1 MNMNIHEMDFARQ
14 FILYMNTSVVDQ
26 PFDPAMN
33 LRSVDLNLLVALN
46 ALLTDLHVTRAADR
60 IGLSQPAMSNALSR
74 LRHIFKDE
82 LLVRTANG
90 MQATPRA
97 IELAEPV
104 KRLLRQLERLLDS
117 EASFDPATTTRGFSV
132 RLSDLLSQLLLPAVG
147 NILEA
152 SAPFAQLD
160 VVHYSPTHTIEALE
174 KDEID
179 LAISM
184 GLVHSNSIKSVALM
198 KDRMVCVMREGHP
211 LAQQPLTMETFLQAA
226 HLKVSMSPTD
236 LRFVDDVL
244 ARQGMA
250 RRVAVNVPHWLL
262 VPHVLRGSSLLSVM
276 PRRLAFA
283 MVAED
288 LVIRD
293 LPFASDSFEWSMYWH
308 RRHDASQDLIWLRSI
323 FTEAAQRLADSD

>member
-1 MNMNIHEMDFARQ
+1 
-14 FILYMNTSVVDQ
+14 
-26 PFDPAMN
+26 MN

-117 EASFDPATTTRGFSV
+117 ESSFDPSTTTRSFSV
-132 RLSDLLSQLLLPAVG
+132 RLSDLLGRLLLPA
-147 NILEA
+147 ISRSFEA
-152 SAPFAQLD
+152 QAPFAQLD
-160 VVHYSPTHTIEALE
+160 VVHYSPTQTVESLE

-184 GLVHSNSIKSVALM
+184 GLTHSSSIKSVVLM
-198 KDRMVCVMREGHP
+198 NDRMVCVMREGHP
-211 LAQQPLTMETFLQAA
+211 AAQQSLAMTTFLEFP

-244 ARQGMA
+244 ALQGIT

-262 VPHVLRGSSLLSVM
+262 VPHVLRDSNLLSVM

-283 MVAED
+283 MATED
-288 LVIRD
+288 LAIRE
-293 LPFASDSFEWSMYWH
+293 LPFASEPFEWSMYWH
-308 RRHDASQDLIWLRSI
+308 RRHDGSQELGWLRSV
-323 FTEAAQRLADSD
+323 FTEAAQGLATMD

>member
-1 MNMNIHEMDFARQ
+1 
-14 FILYMNTSVVDQ
+14 
-26 PFDPAMN
+26 MN

-117 EASFDPATTTRGFSV
+117 ESAFDPAATTRSFSV
-132 RLSDLLSQLLLPAVG
+132 RLSDLLSRLLLPAVSRT
-147 NILEA
+147 LKEK
-152 SAPFAQLD
+152 APFAQID
-160 VVHYSPTHTIEALE
+160 VVHYSPTQTVEALE

-184 GLVHSNSIKSVALM
+184 GLAHSNSIKSVVLM

-211 LAQQPLTMETFLQAA
+211 AAQQSFTMETFLQSS

-244 ARQGMA
+244 ARQGLT

-262 VPHVLRGSSLLSVM
+262 VPHVLRNSDLLSVM

-283 MVAED
+283 MVSED
-288 LVIRD
+288 LAIRD
-293 LPFASDSFEWSMYWH
+293 LPFASDPFEWSMYWH
-308 RRHDASQDLIWLRSI
+308 RRHDASQDLNWLRSI
-323 FTEAAQRLADSD
+323 FVDAAQGLPDSD

>member
-1 MNMNIHEMDFARQ
+1 
-14 FILYMNTSVVDQ
+14 
-26 PFDPAMN
+26 MN

-46 ALLTDLHVTRAADR
+46 ALLTDLHVSRAAER
-60 IGLSQPAMSNALSR
+60 ISLSQPAMSNALSR

-117 EASFDPATTTRGFSV
+117 ESTFDPAVTTRSFSV
-132 RLSDLLSQLLLPAVG
+132 RLSDLLSRLLLPAVSKT
-147 NILEA
+147 IEA
-152 SAPFAQLD
+152 TAPFAQLD
-160 VVHYSPTHTIEALE
+160 VVHYSPTQTVEALE

-184 GLVHSNSIKSVALM
+184 GLAHSNSIKSVVLM
-198 KDRMVCVMREGHP
+198 RDRMVCVMREGHP
-211 LAQQPLTMETFLQAA
+211 AAQRSLTMETFLQSS

-244 ARQGMA
+244 ARQGLT

-262 VPHVLRGSSLLSVM
+262 VPHVLRNSSLLSVM

-288 LVIRD
+288 LAIRD
-293 LPFASDSFEWSMYWH
+293 LPFASDPFEWSMYWH
-308 RRHDASQDLIWLRSI
+308 RRHDASRDLNWLRSI
-323 FTEAAQRLADSD
+323 FVDAARDLGAGD

>member
-1 MNMNIHEMDFARQ
+1 
-14 FILYMNTSVVDQ
+14 
-26 PFDPAMN
+26 MN
-33 LRSVDLNLLVALN
+33 LRAIDLNLLVALN

-74 LRHIFKDE
+74 LRHIFNDG

-97 IELAEPV
+97 LELAEPV
-104 KRLLRQLERLLDS
+104 KRVLRQLERILDS
-117 EASFDPATTTRGFSV
+117 ESSFDPATTTRSFSV
-132 RLSDLLSQLLLPAVG
+132 RLSDLLSRLLLPAVC
-147 NILEA
+147 NTLKTT
-152 SAPFAQLD
+152 APFVHLD
-160 VVHYSPTHTIEALE
+160 VVHYSPTQTVEALE

-184 GLVHSNSIKSVALM
+184 GLVHSNAIKSVVLM
-198 KDRMVCVMREGHP
+198 KDRMVCVMRDGHP
-211 LAQQPLTMETFLQAA
+211 AAQHPLTMETFLQAA

-244 ARQGMA
+244 ARQGMT

-262 VPHVLRGSSLLSVM
+262 VPHVLRESDLLSVM

-283 MVAED
+283 MVSED
-288 LVIRD
+288 LAIRD
-293 LPFASDSFEWSMYWH
+293 LPFASEPFEWSMYWH
-308 RRHDASQDLIWLRSI
+308 RRHDASQDLGWLRSV
-323 FTEAAQRLADSD
+323 FSEAVQGLGGSN

>member
-1 MNMNIHEMDFARQ
+1 MI
-14 FILYMNTSVVDQ
+14 VV
-26 PFDPAMN
+26 ALLTISMMVYSLELVMN
-33 LRSVDLNLLVALN
+33 LRSIDLNLLVALN

-97 IELAEPV
+97 LELAEPV
-104 KRLLRQLERLLDS
+104 KRVLRQLERILDS
-117 EASFDPATTTRGFSV
+117 EASFDPSTTTRSFSV
-132 RLSDLLSQLLLPAVG
+132 RLSDLLSRLLLPTVC
-147 NILEA
+147 NTLKTT
-152 SAPFAQLD
+152 APFVHLD
-160 VVHYSPTHTIEALE
+160 IVHYSPTDTVEALE

-184 GLVHSNSIKSVALM
+184 GLVHSNAIKSVVM
-198 KDRMVCVMREGHP
+198 MRDRMVCVMREGHP
-211 LAQQPLTMETFLQAA
+211 AALHPLTLETFLQTT

-244 ARQGMA
+244 ARQGMT

-262 VPHVLRGSSLLSVM
+262 VPHVLRKSDHLSVM

-283 MVAED
+283 MASED
-288 LVIRD
+288 LAIRD
-293 LPFASDSFEWSMYWH
+293 LPFASEPFEWSMYWH
-308 RRHDASQDLIWLRSI
+308 RRHDASQDLSWLRSI
-323 FTEAAQRLADSD
+323 FTEAAQHFVDGI